1 MPDVRHVIHITF
13 ARKTGAIRE
22 TSQPNRGFE
31 RDTAP
36 QRNELV
42 RIRRLTKKRGFLYRW
57 PARGRN
63 RGTRPAGPGMGGG
76 DAS

>member
-1 MPDVRHVIHITF
+1 MPNVRHVIHITF

-31 RDTAP
+31 RDTAT

-42 RIRRLTKKRGFLYRW
+42 RIRRLATKRSLLYRQ
-57 PARGRN
+57 PAGGRN
-63 RGTRPAGPGMGGG
+63 RGTRPAGPGVGGS
-76 DAS
+76 DAY